1 MESIYKALISVL
13 WMVFVLLL
21 WTLTACS
28 AQQQHLEYGPT
39 PDTWQKDTL
48 QHAIVKNMTSGEE
61 GNLLCSHYCTQ
72 RDDRFG

>member
-21 WTLTACS
+21 WTLTACL

-48 QHAIVKNMTSGEE
+48 QHAIIKNITSGEE